1 MRRIEKDPEGGWIA
15 RRRDGSLITDKDWR
29 WNSRSAARHA
39 VMESDFWP
47 SSDTCRQSGPT
58 SRRPATGSCAPR
70 HDKE

>member
-15 RRRDGSLITDKDWR
+15 RRRDVGPDWR
-29 WNSRSAARHA
+29 QVSLDGQKSDSMTACLAADRLFQRQFLS
-39 VMESDFWP
+39 VMREP
-47 SSDTCRQSGPT
+47 